1 MERWLSKLSDRKD
14 IAIALYA
21 RFPTEMA
28 YGNHVIQIAK
38 AFSKNNCNVNIYY
51 PKTYNSKTLKETP
64 EEYYGQIRNVNY
76 VMIDNRDITSY
87 KIYNLLPSILKKL
100 LFSLSTFMWAKKLK
114 NNQGETIVW
123 STNPNI
129 LLIVKKFFDVTI
141 YEKHGVARFIQKFS
155 ISRLKKDKNVYLIA
169 VTKQSLNDLNK
180 SINKPLYL
188 PNGVDRELFKPV
200 VSKNEI
206 IKIFENL
213 ITASLNMEK
222 LPNFFQ
228 ASSSE
233 MFGPNNLN
241 MLNEKSSFNPISPY
255 AVGKLHNHNK
265 VLELAKQYSWNIK
278 SGIMFNHESEFR
290 KNNYFFTKVINAAK
304 KIKKNEIKKLSLGSL
319 DYCRDWTFSGDVVAA
334 AKGKT
339 RRGRKPKAKK

>member
-1 MERWLSKLSDRKD
+1 MEQKILITGITGQDGIFLASKL
-14 IAIALYA
+14 
-21 RFPTEMA
+21 
-28 YGNHVIQIAK
+28 
-38 AFSKNNCNVNIYY
+38 
-51 PKTYNSKTLKETP
+51 
-64 EEYYGQIRNVNY
+64 
-76 VMIDNRDITSY
+76 
-87 KIYNLLPSILKKL
+87 LKKNIEVFGITRNRNL
-100 LFSLSTFMWAKKLK
+100 KYLKTCLTSLSVQNFNKLNLIEADLLHSK
-114 NNQGETIVW
+114 SLE
-123 STNPNI
+123 I
-129 LLIVKKFFDVTI
+129 LFKKFNFTDV
-141 YEKHGVARFIQKFS
+141 YNFS
-155 ISRLKKDKNVYLIA
+155 GPSSVY
-169 VTKQSLNDLNK
+169 TSLVD
-180 SINKPLYL
+180 
-188 PNGVDRELFKPV
+188 NGQT
-200 VSKNEI
+200 KNEI

-290 KNNYFFTKVINAAK
+290 KNNYLFTKVINAAK

-319 DYCRDWTFSGDVVAA
+319 DYCRDWTFSGDVVDAA
-334 AKGKT
+334 MLALDSGSHPSYVIGTGISKSIRELVELTFNYFDLDWTKYIEIDEKLL
-339 RRGRKPKAKK
+339 RKNDPIKVIADPKLIMKELNWQPTISFQSLVNRCISKS